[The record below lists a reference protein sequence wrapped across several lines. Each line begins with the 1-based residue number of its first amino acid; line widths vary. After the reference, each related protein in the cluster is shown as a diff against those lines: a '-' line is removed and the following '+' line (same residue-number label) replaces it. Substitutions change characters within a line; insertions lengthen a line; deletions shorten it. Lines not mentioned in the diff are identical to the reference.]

1 MSVGHELRRLR
12 EAAGMSGIQ
21 AAAAIGVTKAAVY
34 GWERGR
40 MLPSQ
45 PLLRRLMD
53 VYHVDEETRGEVARL
68 RAYGVDGE

>member
-1 MSVGHELRRLR
+1 MIGDELKRLR
-12 EAAGMSGIQ
+12 EAAGLSAVS
-21 AAAAIGVTKAAVY
+21 AAAAVGVTKAAVY

-45 PLLRRLMD
+45 PLLRRLME
-53 VYHVDEETRGEVARL
+53 VYRVDEQTRGEVARL

>member
-1 MSVGHELRRLR
+1 
-12 EAAGMSGIQ
+12 
-21 AAAAIGVTKAAVY
+21 
-34 GWERGR
+34 

-68 RAYGVDGE
+68 RAYGNDGE

>member
-1 MSVGHELRRLR
+1 MIGDQLKRLR
-12 EAAGMSGIQ
+12 EAAGLSAVES
-21 AAAAIGVTKAAVY
+21 AAAVGVTKAAVY

-45 PLLRRLMD
+45 PLLRRLME
-53 VYHVDEETRGEVARL
+53 VYRVDEQTRGEVARL